1 MFATVTATA
10 TARATET
17 ATTMAAELYFSSEEV
32 DEQLL
37 SEINV
42 IIVF

>member
-10 TARATET
+10 IARATET

-37 SEINV
+37 SEMNV

>member
-1 MFATVTATA
+1 MQVLDTLFATVTATE

-17 ATTMAAELYFSSEEV
+17 ATAKLYFSSEEV

-37 SEINV
+37 A
-42 IIVF
+42 